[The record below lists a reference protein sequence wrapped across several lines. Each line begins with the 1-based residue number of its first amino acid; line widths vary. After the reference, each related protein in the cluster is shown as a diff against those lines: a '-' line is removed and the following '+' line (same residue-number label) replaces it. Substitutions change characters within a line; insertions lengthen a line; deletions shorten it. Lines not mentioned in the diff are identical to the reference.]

1 MNFNLQKGKF
11 MFSFSKDV
19 DLARYEPGVFGD
31 WYVSSQVLCGG
42 ANGIVAGTLFTAS
55 GVDFSAA
62 QVAAGGVIY
71 LESADGA
78 IKGAFEIAS
87 VIDSTHLT
95 VSVLRTSDEAAA
107 IPIGSA
113 SGLTW
118 RIVSYRVQGYE
129 VLWQLS
135 QKLGLSPGC
144 ASAQSVDDIV
154 EVEPLRQAS
163 VFGIL
168 VAVFEALYAGLDGQT
183 VLVEKKEHYQWRY
196 EKAIER
202 LTVNVDTDGDGDADQ
217 SVRPS
222 VVKMV
227 RK

>member
-1 MNFNLQKGKF
+1 ML
-11 MFSFSKDV
+11 SFSKDV
-19 DLARYEPGVFGD
+19 DLAKFEPGVFGL
-31 WYVSSQVLCGG
+31 WYLSSQVLCGG
-42 ANGIVAGTLFTAS
+42 TNGIVAGTQFTAS
-55 GVDFSAA
+55 GVDFTSA
-62 QVAAGGVIY
+62 QVAAGNVIY

-78 IKGAFEIAS
+78 IQGAFEIVD

-95 VSVLRTSDEAAA
+95 VSVLRPSTSSGQA

-118 RIVSYRVQGYE
+118 RIVSYGPQAYE

-144 ASAQSVDDIV
+144 ASEQSVDDIV
-154 EVEPLRQAS
+154 SIEPLRQAS

-168 VAVFEALYAGLDGQT
+168 VAVFEALYAGVDGQD

-196 EKAIER
+196 DRAVER
-202 LTVNVDTDGDGDADQ
+202 LAVQVDTDGDGDVDKEIM
-217 SVRPS
+217 PS
-222 VVKMV
+222 VVQLT